1 MDSHDA
7 ETTGTGDEPNSS
19 SYLRR
24 KHEVVVG
31 VDESPA
37 AAAALTWAAAHAVGN
52 GRPLRVVHAWTT
64 STRAAAGTARFH
76 HREAA
81 SADARARITRVVLAT
96 LGESTPQLRWT
107 LDVQP
112 GHPGPVLVERS
123 QGALVLVVGTQEHI
137 GLRRAVSGS
146 VSHYCLSHAEVPV
159 VAVPAA
165 GAPLAEPAKVPSDW

>member
-1 MDSHDA
+1 MDNHGA
-7 ETTGTGDEPNSS
+7 ETTDTGGEPNSS
-19 SYLRR
+19 LSARP

-37 AAAALTWAAAHAVGN
+37 AAAALTWAAGHAVET

-64 STRAAAGTARFH
+64 STRAASGIARVH
-76 HREAA
+76 HGEAA

-112 GHPGPVLVERS
+112 GAPGPVLVERS
-123 QGALVLVVGTQEHI
+123 RGALVLVVGTQEHT
-137 GLRRAVSGS
+137 GLRRAVAGS
-146 VSHYCLSHAEVPV
+146 VSHYCLSHAAVPV

-165 GAPLAEPAKVPSDW
+165 NAALAESLKVPSDW

>member
-1 MDSHDA
+1 MDSHGA
-7 ETTGTGDEPNSS
+7 ESTGTGAEHDSR

-37 AAAALTWAAAHAVGN
+37 AAAALTWAAGHAVEN

-64 STRAAAGTARFH
+64 STRAMTGIARVH

-96 LGESTPQLRWT
+96 LGESAPQLRWT

-112 GHPGPVLVERS
+112 GAPGPVLVERS
-123 QGALVLVVGTQEHI
+123 RGALVLVVGTQEHT
-137 GLRRAVSGS
+137 GLRRAVAGS
-146 VSHYCLSHAEVPV
+146 VSHYCLSHADVPV

-165 GAPLAEPAKVPSDW
+165 GAALAAPLKVPSDW

>member
-1 MDSHDA
+1 MDSHGV
-7 ETTGTGDEPNSS
+7 ETTGTGGEPNSS
-19 SYLRR
+19 LSVRP

-37 AAAALTWAAAHAVGN
+37 AAAALTWAAGHAVES
-52 GRPLRVVHAWTT
+52 GRPLRVVHAW
-64 STRAAAGTARFH
+64 AATGISRVH
-76 HREAA
+76 HREAT

-112 GHPGPVLVERS
+112 GAPGPVLVERS
-123 QGALVLVVGTQEHI
+123 RGALVLVVGTQEHT
-137 GLRRAVSGS
+137 GLRRAVAGS
-146 VSHYCLSHAEVPV
+146 VSHYCLSHADVPV

-165 GAPLAEPAKVPSDW
+165 DGALAESLKVPSDW